1 MCDSHF
7 YTETAE
13 LPAVTE
19 QEMAMQPPFVV
30 HVGKLGFDICCSLK
44 PFPGNDVGNALVEQ
58 YTQDGFLTSGD
69 PLLVLQPSELLTHMM
84 GEDDSHSRQLAPFSL
99 GYLKGMARTGSLHA
113 LLIVCWKNDLDI
125 KANNS
130 KLFNSIQ
137 LIHCHFRPHATKL
150 EEGLSNLKLSVRGSI
165 RKMSNVVQLAITVE
179 QLNKYGLR
187 DFGVFV
193 RRWNQMSGRS
203 HQILGKKAL
212 ALKYLFDLADKESS
226 TII

>member
-1 MCDSHF
+1 
-7 YTETAE
+7 
-13 LPAVTE
+13 
-19 QEMAMQPPFVV
+19 MQPPFVV
-30 HVGKLGFDICCSLK
+30 HVGKLGFDVACSLK

-84 GEDDSHSRQLAPFSL
+84 EEEDSDTRERQLAPFSL
-99 GYLKGMARTGSLHA
+99 GYLKGMARAASLHA
-113 LLIVCWKNDLDI
+113 LLMVAWLSTMDI

-137 LIHCHFRPHATKL
+137 LIHCHFRPFATKL

-165 RKMSNVVQLAITVE
+165 RKMSNVVQLALMVE

-187 DFGVFV
+187 DFSVFV

-212 ALKYLFDLADKESS
+212 ALKYLFDLTDKESS